1 MRNPGTGT
9 AFLERRPALPRHAV
23 LHLRARNRH
32 KTSAVIEG
40 PFDAESDA
48 LAASARLRRRAASG
62 DRIELLTDQGVW
74 LAGSADERAER
85 AEELA
90 RRLLRRIRKFPDDF
104 DPRATAAEQPPGA
117 FFALACMEAPRAARR
132 LAGALY
138 RTLPHGRRPTPA
150 LLGQLLLDVP
160 HQAAEFLHAVRWPAN
175 WFAGRGRRRSDASRP
190 ADAPTACAVLA
201 RRLRRGSWPGRRTV
215 LSHRI
220 PEDLHEP
227 PL

>member
-1 MRNPGTGT
+1 MRNPDTGA
-9 AFLERRPALPRHAV
+9 AFPERRPALRHAV
-23 LHLRARNRH
+23 LHLRPRSRQ

-40 PFDAESDA
+40 PFDAESEA
-48 LAASARLRRRAASG
+48 LEAAARLRRTASAG
-62 DRIELLTDQGVW
+62 DRIELLSDASAW
-74 LAGSADERAER
+74 LTESADERAER

-104 DPRATAAEQPPGA
+104 DPRAMSAEQPPGA
-117 FFALACMEAPRAARR
+117 FFALACLEAPRAARR
-132 LAGALY
+132 LAGALE

-160 HQAAEFLHAVRWPAN
+160 HKAAVFLHAVHWPAN
-175 WFAGRGRRRSDASRP
+175 WFAGRGRRKSVASRP

-220 PEDLHEP
+220 PEHLHEP
-227 PL
+227 L